1 MTTNKIITLV
11 LGGPLVALGLRLLFD
26 SIQLNLTTLIFA
38 ATIMLLV
45 GIVLVRFEDL
55 PSAVRRVFPFGN

>member
-26 SIQLNLTTLIFA
+26 SIQLNLTSLVFA
-38 ATIMLLV
+38 AAVMLLA

-55 PSAVRRVFPFGN
+55 PAAARRIFPFEN